1 MGDEKHEDVLTDR
14 ERHALGHA
22 HSTQHFGT
30 VQILIL
36 KTHYTQQYLTHSKK
50 LFLIEPIHSRFHV
63 RAAVKLHPHM
73 ANDTCSAVTKK
84 IICQGANLK

>member
-1 MGDEKHEDVLTDR
+1 MGYMYDVWGDEKREDVLTDR

-36 KTHYTQQYLTHSKK
+36 KTHYTQQYLNHSK
-50 LFLIEPIHSRFHV
+50 
-63 RAAVKLHPHM
+63 
-73 ANDTCSAVTKK
+73 
-84 IICQGANLK
+84 

>member
-1 MGDEKHEDVLTDR
+1 MGYMYDVCSTLRMYLASTRMGDEKREDVLTNR

-50 LFLIEPIHSRFHV
+50 LFLI
-63 RAAVKLHPHM
+63 
-73 ANDTCSAVTKK
+73 ANTQC
-84 IICQGANLK
+84 